1 MNTVPVTGIYP
12 GSPRTVVS
20 GTWHRRIFKGSD
32 VAGAIAVLIPAML
45 LATAVTGIGTLEVA
59 MYVVGLAAVVPCLP
73 SFITSLHRNGASLL
87 LVLLFAALTLST
99 GAAYYVDPS
108 VDVWLS
114 AKGLAATAVWASIYV
129 VMFVA
134 VRSPKDANRLIT
146 WIDGVCLAISASVWA
161 GALLHLAGVGF
172 GEIIAQGDSTFRAFG
187 PLGDQVAFVVVLPAL
202 TSLAT
207 RRPLL
212 FGFHASAIVLT
223 GTRGALVCLMVGIA
237 GHLVL
242 GGRTGKPRHR
252 WQLVSIPVIAALL
265 WLSPV
270 SAALKERFLSPT
282 MRTEAIQAGIEIV
295 RKSPILGFGFNGLDR
310 NRSAV
315 AEDWI
320 MPLQAANGL
329 ARASNQY
336 VQTAVDGGLVALLA
350 LVLFAAFG
358 IRNAVR
364 VIRWREATPQLLAS
378 QLWLISM
385 FVGNQGSLWLLSDTA
400 SGFFIFAVAG
410 LAARASDLS
419 RRETI

>member
-1 MNTVPVTGIYP
+1 
-12 GSPRTVVS
+12 
-20 GTWHRRIFKGSD
+20 
-32 VAGAIAVLIPAML
+32 
-45 LATAVTGIGTLEVA
+45 
-59 MYVVGLAAVVPCLP
+59 
-73 SFITSLHRNGASLL
+73 
-87 LVLLFAALTLST
+87 
-99 GAAYYVDPS
+99 
-108 VDVWLS
+108 
-114 AKGLAATAVWASIYV
+114 
-129 VMFVA
+129 
-134 VRSPKDANRLIT
+134 
-146 WIDGVCLAISASVWA
+146 
-161 GALLHLAGVGF
+161 
-172 GEIIAQGDSTFRAFG
+172 
-187 PLGDQVAFVVVLPAL
+187 VVLPAL